1 MFDKR
6 VNMMIK
12 NETLSGL
19 LLDEECELT
28 LGEISRA
35 CSVHAE
41 WIIELVDEGIIEPS
55 CSDVIHWRFA
65 GPCLQRARTAL
76 RLEQDLGVNLAGTAL
91 VLELMD
97 EIENLRSRVNILDRN
112 C

>member
-1 MFDKR
+1 
-6 VNMMIK
+6 MMRK
-12 NETLSGL
+12 HETLSGL

-41 WIIELVDEGIIEPS
+41 WIIELVDEGILEPS
-55 CSDVIHWRFA
+55 GRDTIHWRFS
-65 GPCLQRARTAL
+65 GPSIQRARATL
-76 RLEQDLGVNLAGTAL
+76 RLEHDLGVNLAGAAL

-97 EIENLRSRVNILDRN
+97 EIENLRSRINILQRN

>member
-1 MFDKR
+1 
-6 VNMMIK
+6 MI
-12 NETLSGL
+12 NHETLSGL

-28 LGEISRA
+28 LGYISRA

-55 CSDVIHWRFA
+55 GRGDRDWRFS
-65 GPCLQRARTAL
+65 GPNLLRAQTAL
-76 RLEQDLGVNLAGTAL
+76 RLQRDLGVNLAGAAL
-91 VLELMD
+91 VLDLKD
-97 EIENLRSRVNILDRN
+97 EIESLRSRLNLLERN